1 MDAFLSQDP
10 TPDDSAEVQTYLSS
24 MKVLGEGCLDR
35 TGPLLAHISTED
47 TARDMDIFTF
57 ISTDHPTV
65 DSLVD
70 SA

>member
-1 MDAFLSQDP
+1 MLANAGFLWE
-10 TPDDSAEVQTYLSS
+10 A
-24 MKVLGEGCLDR
+24 VLRSYYVLKG
-35 TGPLLAHISTED
+35 